1 MRELTSRE
9 RRILFSL
16 VTEYIA
22 TGEPVASGTLCA
34 KYGLELRAASV
45 RSVMVELEQAGYL
58 AQPHTSAGRTPT
70 ESALRAFIEALSEL
84 NTLPNRELG
93 QLRHRIE
100 QIYGSDAGPAADR
113 LRQTGKV
120 LSELSGTAAVVA
132 ASPAEPRKLSQ
143 LRFIPTRPRQL
154 LAVLVF
160 ADGMVENRYLDVE
173 EPVSQ
178 GELERVHNLL
188 GELCEGRS
196 LQALRE
202 LLAQGLEDERCRL
215 DALQRRAFQLGQQA
229 LRGEPSAA
237 AELVIEGQ
245 ARLMELPEYAD
256 VERLRALARALDAR
270 EQLLQLLDKTLQAGA
285 VSVYLGSETG
295 ELGGAQLS
303 LVVAPY
309 RVDDHAVG
317 TVGVLGPTRMDYAR
331 MMPLVGATAAAISDA
346 MKKSR

>member
-1 MRELTSRE
+1 
-9 RRILFSL
+9 

-70 ESALRAFIEALSEL
+70 EAALRAFIEALSEL
-84 NTLPNRELG
+84 HTLPSQDLG
-93 QLRHRIE
+93 QLRRRIE
-100 QIYGSDAGPAADR
+100 QIYGPDADPAVDR

-143 LRFIPTRPRQL
+143 LRFIPTRPQQL

-160 ADGMVENRYLDVE
+160 TDGMVENRYLDVE
-173 EPVSQ
+173 EPLTE
-178 GELERVHNLL
+178 GDLDRVHNLL
-188 GELCEGRS
+188 GELCTGRS
-196 LQALRE
+196 LDALRE
-202 LLAQGLEDERCRL
+202 LLAQELDAERGRL
-215 DALQRRAFQLGQQA
+215 DALQRRAFQLGHQA
-229 LRGEPSAA
+229 LRNEPRAA

-256 VERLRALARALDAR
+256 VERLRALGRALEAR
-270 EQLLQLLDKTLQAGA
+270 VQLLELLDKTIQAGV
-285 VSVYLGSETG
+285 VSVYIGSETG

-309 RVDDHAVG
+309 GIDDQAVG

-346 MKKSR
+346 IKKSR